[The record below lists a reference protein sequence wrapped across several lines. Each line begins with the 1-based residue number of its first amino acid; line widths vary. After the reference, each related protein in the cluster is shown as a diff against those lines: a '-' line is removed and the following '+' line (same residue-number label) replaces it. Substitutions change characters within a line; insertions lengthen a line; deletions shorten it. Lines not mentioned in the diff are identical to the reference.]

1 MLEILSTSDC
11 PVIAGNNESIRG
23 LYQVASIPNH
33 DCLANT
39 VHQFCSLEEDFR
51 MVVKAGRNIRAG
63 EEITHSYVDA
73 QEPFLVR
80 QELLKLGKF
89 FHCCCSRCSDRTELG
104 TFSSA
109 LLCPSCRSPVITK
122 DTAQLSSDWAC
133 TKCSKVFPS
142 LKISKV
148 TGAIK
153 EQAESLEYDKDRLEQ
168 CGVEAHE
175 AFLKKYKPILHPNH
189 VVLIRVK
196 YALAKMYGRMEGYEA
211 NSLTNDQLER
221 KLGLCREVLGVLDVI
236 MPGQSRMRG
245 VMMYELH
252 LPLVLLANR
261 QLQRGPG
268 GGADPA
274 KIKAN
279 LKQGLQF
286 LKQGME
292 ILKLQPEGS
301 FESKIVAGAEHS
313 VVELEK
319 WVQTI
324 CEAL

>member
-1 MLEILSTSDC
+1 MFD
-11 PVIAGNNESIRG
+11 V
-23 LYQVASIPNH
+23 
-33 DCLANT
+33 CL
-39 VHQFCSLEEDFR
+39 CL
-51 MVVKAGRNIRAG
+51 G
-63 EEITHSYVDA
+63 SY
-73 QEPFLVR
+73 
-80 QELLKLGKF
+80 
-89 FHCCCSRCSDRTELG
+89 
-104 TFSSA
+104 SSA

-122 DTAQLSSDWAC
+122 DVTDLSSDWAC
-133 TKCSKVFPS
+133 IKCSKLFPS

-196 YALAKMYGRMEGYEA
+196 YALAKMYGRMAGYEA
-211 NSLTNDQLER
+211 NNLTNDQLER
-221 KLGLCREVLGVLDVI
+221 KLGLCREVLGVLDVL

-245 VMMYELH
+245 VILYELH

-261 QLQRGPG
+261 QLQLGPG
-268 GGADPA
+268 GGGDPA
-274 KIKAN
+274 QIKAN
-279 LKQGLQF
+279 LRQGLRY
-286 LKQGME
+286 LKQGRE

-301 FESKIVAGAEHS
+301 FESKIVDGSEHS
-313 VVELEK
+313 VGELEQ
-319 WVQTI
+319 WVKTI

>member
-1 MLEILSTSDC
+1 
-11 PVIAGNNESIRG
+11 
-23 LYQVASIPNH
+23 
-33 DCLANT
+33 
-39 VHQFCSLEEDFR
+39 
-51 MVVKAGRNIRAG
+51 MVVKAARNIKAG

-89 FHCCCSRCSDRTELG
+89 FHCSCSRCEDTTELG
-104 TFSSA
+104 TYSSA
-109 LLCPSCRSPVITK
+109 LLCPACRSPVITK
-122 DTAQLSSDWAC
+122 DVTDLSSDWVC
-133 TKCSKVFPS
+133 TKCSKVFPA

-153 EQAESLEYDKDRLEQ
+153 EKAELLEYDKDRLEE
-168 CGVEAHE
+168 CGVKAHE
-175 AFLKKYKPILHPNH
+175 TFLKKFKPILHPNH
-189 VVLIRVK
+189 VILIKVK
-196 YALAKMYGRMEGYEA
+196 YALAKMYGRMAGYEA
-211 NSLTNDQLER
+211 NNLTNDQLER

-245 VMMYELH
+245 VIMYEFH

-261 QLQRGPG
+261 QLQQGPG

-279 LKQGLQF
+279 LRQGLKY

-301 FESKIVAGAEHS
+301 FESKIVAGAQHS

-319 WVQTI
+319 WVKTI